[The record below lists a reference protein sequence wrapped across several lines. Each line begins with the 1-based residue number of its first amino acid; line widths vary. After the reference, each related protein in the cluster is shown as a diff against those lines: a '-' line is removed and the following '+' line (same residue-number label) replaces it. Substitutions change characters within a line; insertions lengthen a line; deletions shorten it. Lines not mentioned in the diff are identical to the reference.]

1 MLRGNRTGC
10 IQQLDSQKTTQSQMA
25 DVRSIM
31 HCRVCLCETRGHRE
45 CQSSKYSCSG
55 WSNEQSPQWTEEFH
69 DTGNVGSASTGYVYQ
84 WSLQCESSDLSNGTT
99 NYRNDDSNRTYQR
112 NAKPTSVI
120 PNTTA
125 TTTPTGPTSVIPNTT
140 KTTTT
145 TTKSSSGYTIQSEG
159 TVQARTTISPAP
171 AGANEICRLMWK
183 VKNLQLRLQLLTD
196 KLGKL

>member
-112 NAKPTSVI
+112 NTKHDQNDDDHNEKFEWVYHSVRGNCTS
-120 PNTTA
+120 
-125 TTTPTGPTSVIPNTT
+125 
-140 KTTTT
+140 KDYD
-145 TTKSSSGYTIQSEG
+145 KSCSSW
-159 TVQARTTISPAP
+159 
-171 AGANEICRLMWK
+171 C
-183 VKNLQLRLQLLTD
+183 
-196 KLGKL
+196 